1 MEQGEVF
8 DADSQGKQNESL
20 QQVDKQTRIWA
31 MLLHFSIFLVYIVPV
46 AGLVA
51 PLLIWQ
57 IKKHELPGIE
67 VHGRNVVNFIISMLF
82 YSIIAILLCFFVIGF
97 ALLPILGL
105 IGIVFPIIGGIKAND
120 GIAWSYPM
128 MIRFIW

>member
-8 DADSQGKQNESL
+8 DADSQDEHNESL
-20 QQVDKQTRIWA
+20 QQVDQQTRIWA
-31 MLLHFSIFLVYIVPV
+31 MLLHFSIFLGYIVPV

-51 PLLIWQ
+51 PILIWQ

-67 VHGRNVVNFIISMLF
+67 VHGRNVLNFIISMLF
-82 YSIIAILLCFFVIGF
+82 YSIIAILLCFFMIGF

-128 MIRFIW
+128 MIKFI

>member
-1 MEQGEVF
+1 MEQDEVF
-8 DADSQGKQNESL
+8 NDDSQSEPNESL

-31 MLLHFSIFLVYIVPV
+31 MLLHFSIFLGYIVPV

-51 PLLIWQ
+51 PILIWQ

-67 VHGRNVVNFIISMLF
+67 VHGRNVLNFIISMLF

-128 MIRFIW
+128 MIKFI

>member
-8 DADSQGKQNESL
+8 DAESQGEQSSNL
-20 QQVDKQTRIWA
+20 QQIERQTRIWA
-31 MLLHFSIFLVYIVPV
+31 MLLHFSLFLGYIVPI
-46 AGLVA
+46 AGLIA
-51 PLLIWQ
+51 PILIWQ

-82 YSIIAILLCFFVIGF
+82 YSVIAILLCFFVIGF

-105 IGIVFPIIGGIKAND
+105 IAIVFPIIGGIKAND
-120 GIAWSYPM
+120 GEAWSYPM
-128 MIRFIW
+128 MIKFI